1 MADKEHRAPI
11 TVLAGDGLLLL
22 CALWGLTASFLSLY
36 SGREVWGVYFSPLNH
51 CAGDGDAFLLCAVV
65 CALLAL
71 AVFSL
76 PRHRALAAGGLAAL
90 WGLALFAC
98 WEDAVRGAGIALREI
113 TILFSRRVFWGW
125 EFLYDPGLTGNQEA
139 EAIRRLLL
147 LAIPGLA
154 LLLGWAVVR
163 ARRWWLVLAFTL
175 PPLLPGL
182 LADLYP
188 DWPAF
193 MALSACWCVM
203 LLTGLCKW
211 AAPTGRGKLTLIVF
225 PCVGLVLLFITVMFP
240 REGYT
245 RPAWALRAQE
255 DLRGLS
261 QRASEFFAQWEGPF
275 GGSVTYVGAAEE
287 ADLSNAGPLRFSGRT
302 VLRFITDYDGRLYL
316 RGSSLAVY
324 EDGVWTPLPEGL
336 YEAYYPSD
344 SPPAFPLYFPAMQE
358 QDSPTYTITV
368 NNVGTVG
375 ACVYAPYFP
384 VPQVAEDTGA
394 LPVDDAYL
402 ARKQGQ
408 WAHTLDFVERTPPAF
423 SDWDG
428 PYISFDGPSDGQ
440 MAANQYAE
448 YAYSHYLDVPEE
460 LRDTLNQHVRMWF
473 STQSSYHS
481 APGNVAPVQLAQELG
496 MFLSTFCEYDPETP
510 APPEGVDPVDYFLN
524 ESHRGYCM
532 HYASAVALM
541 LRTQGIPARYVSGF
555 TAESVPNRQVD
566 VPDRAAHAWVEVWV
580 DGFGWHPVE
589 VTPAAAF
596 TWYEHGVAGPSE
608 LTSYE
613 PVESLPPE
621 PTPTPVPTPAPD
633 ASVPPSAG
641 PQLGGADPQGGGG
654 GFTLPPWLIPALAG
668 TAGGIALVWLIQ
680 FALKRIRKK
689 RMAGPDPN
697 RAALVCYGYLLRL
710 ERRGGRMDPRA
721 VELAQ
726 KARFSQHTL
735 TEEELTVLRRLVDRE
750 RTRLCVAHA
759 LPKRLLYRYFWGK
772 AKPPISLAGD
782 PMEEEP

>member
-1 MADKEHRAPI
+1 MESANRDLRLSVWQRQLLIGVVVALTSQVHLSLWAEGFRVSAAAILYPVLLITLLGDRRRPDTGLVTGLCVLLIRVAIDLLGGMPLSHSLLIEYPGGVFYLCYDALLCLLLRDRRSAPPLGLGV
-11 TVLAGDGLLLL
+11 TLCLCDFVSNLLNLWLSSRSTAPDGLL
-22 CALWGLTASFLSLY
+22 
-36 SGREVWGVYFSPLNH
+36 PL
-51 CAGDGDAFLLCAVV
+51 A
-65 CALLAL
+65 
-71 AVFSL
+71 
-76 PRHRALAAGGLAAL
+76 
-90 WGLALFAC
+90 
-98 WEDAVRGAGIALREI
+98 
-113 TILFSRRVFWGW
+113 
-125 EFLYDPGLTGNQEA
+125 
-139 EAIRRLLL
+139 
-147 LAIPGLA
+147 GLA

-408 WAHTLDFVERTPPAF
+408 WEHTLDFVERTPPAF

-460 LRDTLNQHVRMWF
+460 LRETLNQYVRAWF
-473 STQSSYHS
+473 STQGSFQS
-481 APGNVAPVQLAQELG
+481 APGSGDPVQLAEDLG
-496 MFLSTFCEYDPETP
+496 AFLSTFCEYDPETP

-633 ASVPPSAG
+633 ASAPPSAS
-641 PQLGGADPQGGGG
+641 
-654 GFTLPPWLIPALAG
+654 PAS
-668 TAGGIALVWLIQ
+668 
-680 FALKRIRKK
+680 
-689 RMAGPDPN
+689 
-697 RAALVCYGYLLRL
+697 
-710 ERRGGRMDPRA
+710 E
-721 VELAQ
+721 
-726 KARFSQHTL
+726 
-735 TEEELTVLRRLVDRE
+735 
-750 RTRLCVAHA
+750 
-759 LPKRLLYRYFWGK
+759 
-772 AKPPISLAGD
+772 
-782 PMEEEP
+782 